1 MSHSDNQKNRTLAIK
16 KTFNAPVK
24 LVWDA
29 WTEADQIVQ
38 WWAPQGMKINVVEHN
53 FKVGGKWKF
62 SMPMPNGGDFVSE
75 GTYLEIVE
83 HQKIVTSADFKP
95 MTENVELH
103 VSFEAHGD
111 QTNFEFSVIHETE
124 DYAKAQEKMGFY
136 NGWGSALNRME
147 EVINN
152 QLNK

>member
-1 MSHSDNQKNRTLAIK
+1 MSNTDNAKNRTLTIK
-16 KTFNAPVK
+16 KVFNAPVN
-24 LVWDA
+24 LVWNA
-29 WTEADQIVQ
+29 WTEADQILQ
-38 WWAPQGMKINVVEHN
+38 WWAPQGMKIKVVEHN
-53 FKVGGKWKF
+53 FTVGGRWKF

-75 GTYLEIVE
+75 GTYLEIIE

-103 VSFEAHGD
+103 VSFQADGD
-111 QTNFEFSVIHETE
+111 KTNFEFSVIHKTE
-124 DYAKAQEKMGFY
+124 EYCKAQEKMGFY